1 MNELLQVII
10 QREVNRQIIAHKVKR
25 ILGDHDLSLSSGAHV
40 RRVKADCD
48 RVMRELLAGE
58 FSEVK
63 ERVFIVLCKGDED
76 DFIAQINRS
85 IKGCC
90 IILVHLKSWATDP
103 AFSERHTGLRDLIR
117 HELLHAEI
125 KRGDKDP
132 LFQAELKRR
141 GIGYKLRRHEYA

>member
-1 MNELLQVII
+1 MSELLQVII
-10 QREVNRQIIAHKVKR
+10 QREVGRQIIARKIKE
-25 ILGDHDLSLSSGAHV
+25 ILGDHDLSFSTGAHV
-40 RRVKADCD
+40 RRVKADCE
-48 RVMRELLAGE
+48 RVVRELLDSE
-58 FSEVK
+58 FRNVK

-103 AFSERHTGLRDLIR
+103 AFSENGSLKNLLS
-117 HELLHAEI
+117 HELLHAEM
-125 KRGDKDP
+125 KLEDKDP